1 MKPYSPVKFRGFT
14 LIELMI
20 VLVVMGILTSVAI
33 PSYRNY
39 MLRAHRVDAKTAL
52 LRLAANQEKFFLQ
65 NNSYATSSVLGD
77 APPDG
82 LGMEST
88 TENGYFTLVL
98 TTAANGQS
106 YVAEAN
112 ATGGQTDDVDCD
124 VYGINSAGLE
134 YGGPGPNFDT
144 GSNNPDCW

>member
-1 MKPYSPVKFRGFT
+1 MKAYSPAKFRGFT

-20 VLVVMGILTSVAI
+20 VLVVMGILASAAI

-65 NNSYATSSVLGD
+65 NNSYAASSVLGD

-106 YVAEAN
+106 YVAEAS
-112 ATGGQTDDVDCD
+112 ATGGQTDDADCD
-124 VYGINSAGLE
+124 VYGINSTGLE